1 MIPLRPMDIPSS
13 PYVALYGSNSGDWR
27 AAIAARLDAANIPW
41 FDPTNDEWNGIDWHN
56 GDALQAKID
65 RLVKR
70 EQDAMLGAR
79 CALWHIGRTI
89 REGVV
94 DTGKT
99 TEAFACR
106 LELGVLLGRGLRT
119 WVVIEPDV
127 TGRNYLRAAAGAHPS
142 ASVCES
148 DEEATEKLI
157 AWWQG
162 YTAPATSVEDARSG
176 SAR

>member
-1 MIPLRPMDIPSS
+1 MDIPSS